1 MDVFLATQ
9 PIFDRNNRV
18 FGYEILYR
26 ENEENRFSPETD
38 ADFASGNALVRCFL
52 DFGLSTLTNN
62 TCAFVNFTAE
72 FIKNEIATI
81 FPKEQL
87 VIEILESVA
96 ITPEVLDACRRLK
109 KRGYLLAIDD
119 FEFQPG
125 YDELIPLM
133 DIIKVDFRQSDEEE
147 QAEIIKKFKR
157 PGLHFLAEKVE
168 TKEERDRAREQGYD
182 YFQGYF
188 YAKPSVNRTKQL
200 LPYSPSRMRLLELLN
215 QEEPDFGQIVRLVE
229 TDLAFS
235 YQLLR
240 LINSAFYAPRRAI
253 TSIPLA
259 VSALGTEELRK
270 WLYITFISGM
280 RDDKPG
286 ELVRA
291 SLFRGKFM
299 EKLAEKTGRVEEK
312 SIMLTVGMFSLL
324 DVLLDCPMSEAIR
337 DMHFPRE
344 IENVLLGV
352 TEDSFLSDCYEIT
365 IYYRQ
370 GLWQE
375 AIEKA
380 KQIGIAPHVLQN
392 AYSYA
397 LRWVDL
403 YYKGFAS

>member
-9 PIFDRNNRV
+9 PIFDRNNQV

-26 ENEENRFSPETD
+26 ENEKNRFSEETD

-52 DFGLSTLTNN
+52 DFGLPTLTNN

-87 VIEILESVA
+87 VIEILESVK
-96 ITPEVLDACRRLK
+96 ITPEVLDACYRLK

-119 FEFQPG
+119 FVYQPG
-125 YDELIPLM
+125 YDQLIPLT
-133 DIIKVDFRQSDEEE
+133 DIIKVDFRQSSEAE
-147 QAEIIKKFKR
+147 QAKIIQKFKR

-188 YAKPSVNRTKQL
+188 YAKPAVNRTKQL
-200 LPYSPSRMRLLELLN
+200 SPYSPSHVRLFELLN
-215 QEEPDFGQIVRLVE
+215 QPEPEFSQIIRLVE
-229 TDLAFS
+229 NDLAFS

-240 LINSAFYAPRRAI
+240 LINSAFYAPRQAI

-259 VSALGTEELRK
+259 ISALGIEELRK
-270 WLYITFISGM
+270 WLYITFISGL

-291 SLFRGKFM
+291 SLLRGKFM
-299 EKLAEKTGRVEEK
+299 EKLAEKSGHPEEK

-337 DMHFPRE
+337 DMHFPHE
-344 IENVLLGV
+344 IKNVLLGV
-352 TEDSFLSDCYEIT
+352 TEESFLSRCYEIT

-375 AIEKA
+375 AMQQAE
-380 KQIGIAPHVLQN
+380 QIGITPAMLRN
-392 AYSYA
+392 AYQYA
-397 LRWVDL
+397 LRWVEL
-403 YYKGFAS
+403 YYKGFAG